1 MLNPHHGYVEKAK
14 ELNRTNTILS
24 GQAAKTYRNFNH
36 DDGLT
41 LNMKD
46 GANKK
51 TGFKTTT
58 NSAQKKES
66 DEQRLKNEELKR
78 EYLALLAFESNLNKQ
93 KGSKLEKKKS
103 QGERT
108 RFRSPSVDVVS
119 EHRKRS

>member
-1 MLNPHHGYVEKAK
+1 M
-14 ELNRTNTILS
+14 I
-24 GQAAKTYRNFNH
+24 
-36 DDGLT
+36 
-41 LNMKD
+41 D

-51 TGFKTTT
+51 TGFKTQT

-103 QGERT
+103 NGERT

-119 EHRKRS
+119 EHGKRS